1 MKFTSAGKLIEPRR
15 VGYRSLGFGEATSLE
30 TTPFE
35 LLINHWELA
44 QGFIQCADGF
54 ISQCR
59 EDDLAQGFADI
70 VQLQRLDYPKFEN
83 LLANQP
89 QLAAELIK
97 DYLYFELL
105 YALFPN
111 TSALELVINEIA
123 SVLVARTTVTI
134 TGLTF
139 PVYHRHS
146 AH

>member
-1 MKFTSAGKLIEPRR
+1 MKFISAGKRVEPRR

-35 LLINHWELA
+35 LLIAPGELA

-59 EDDLAQGFADI
+59 DDDLAQGFADI
-70 VQLQRLDYPKFEN
+70 VQLQRLGYPKFED

-89 QLAAELIK
+89 QLAAGLIK
-97 DYLYFELL
+97 DYLYFDLL
-105 YALFPN
+105 HALFPN
-111 TSALELVINEIA
+111 TSALALVINEIA
-123 SVLVARTTVTI
+123 SVLVAKSTVTI
-134 TGLTF
+134 TGLAF
-139 PVYHRHS
+139 PVDHRHS